1 MIFDRV
7 VPKRADSSWRRDDSR
22 ITVGRDGEGNRTRW
36 HSNRLKHRTDGVYIS
51 SRGDGV
57 ACLVCGVLIYSATCE
72 GPQFSVNNIKHGCVN
87 SWWRGGCNGGGPPF
101 SNSWA
106 EFKRSSL
113 SIIVD
118 HIRLF
123 MAAAHPS
130 APSCRIMCPK
140 SLNHLRLAPATRH
153 WAHCAPNT
161 PTVILSQHS
170 RTYKEPYSSV
180 LPHNCALKWNPPFLA
195 CIFRGFFLWFAL
207 KTLGNRVGQND
218 LRYLSDVCM
227 QQLLLPASCSS
238 SWNAFAFSGL
248 KVEDYR
254 FFCGMHWYIFHWSL
268 IFYTILTR
276 NSIFHRITPPFCP
289 GLHPYCTS
297 PSLYLLWHLRPQWKG
312 SSYLKRHFINNFW
325 PESNT

>member
-1 MIFDRV
+1 MCQLLV
-7 VPKRADSSWRRDDSR
+7 
-22 ITVGRDGEGNRTRW
+22 EG
-36 HSNRLKHRTDGVYIS
+36 
-51 SRGDGV
+51 
-57 ACLVCGVLIYSATCE
+57 
-72 GPQFSVNNIKHGCVN
+72 
-87 SWWRGGCNGGGPPF
+87 GGCNGGGPPL

-106 EFKRSSL
+106 QFKRSSL

-140 SLNHLRLAPATRH
+140 SLNHLRLAPATWH

-170 RTYKEPYSSV
+170 RTYKEPHSSLLPHRLRFKMKSSV
-180 LPHNCALKWNPPFLA
+180 SRVYF
-195 CIFRGFFLWFAL
+195 FFLMCAENFGEQSWTEPL
-207 KTLGNRVGQND
+207 
-218 LRYLSDVCM
+218 LRYLSDVCV

-254 FFCGMHWYIFHWSL
+254 FFCGMHWYIFHWGF

-276 NSIFHRITPPFCP
+276 NSIFHRITPLFCP

-312 SSYLKRHFINNFW
+312 SSYLKRHFCNNFW